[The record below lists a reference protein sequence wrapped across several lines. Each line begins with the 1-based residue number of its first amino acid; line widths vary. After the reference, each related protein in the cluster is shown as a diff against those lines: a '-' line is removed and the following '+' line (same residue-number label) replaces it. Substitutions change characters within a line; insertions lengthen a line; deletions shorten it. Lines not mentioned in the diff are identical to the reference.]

1 MGSAAWSMDNSAT
14 NDVLKAVAQQLE
26 GVGPDADESVLRAAF
41 EQVASA
47 GSGEWS
53 YHHGGV
59 ESIPEANE
67 RACAHCGDSGPQ
79 LLRCSRCKEVWY
91 CTQKCQK
98 AGWKQHKKDC
108 GQQADDSTI
117 DAGNSTSKQ
126 AAAVAETAP
135 GTSNA
140 PQEAEPIADGAE
152 PAAGEAAEQGFG
164 WTEFCNSMD
173 TELQGDNEE
182 HRSGFLVAFEQHDPE
197 NTRCVPVDQLKLIIQ
212 GADASVADAD
222 IKEMLGMAPPIN
234 GMVNYDKILDG
245 LFA

>member
-79 LLRCSRCKEVWY
+79 LLRCSRCKQVWSA
-91 CTQKCQK
+91 CLQLVTTIEWR
-98 AGWKQHKKDC
+98 GTGTVRRSVKKL
-108 GQQADDSTI
+108 G
-117 DAGNSTSKQ
+117 GNSTKRI
-126 AAAVAETAP
+126 VASRLTTA
-135 GTSNA
+135 
-140 PQEAEPIADGAE
+140 
-152 PAAGEAAEQGFG
+152 
-164 WTEFCNSMD
+164 
-173 TELQGDNEE
+173 
-182 HRSGFLVAFEQHDPE
+182 R
-197 NTRCVPVDQLKLIIQ
+197 
-212 GADASVADAD
+212 
-222 IKEMLGMAPPIN
+222 
-234 GMVNYDKILDG
+234 
-245 LFA
+245 

>member
-1 MGSAAWSMDNSAT
+1 MGGAAWSMDNSAT
-14 NDVLKAVAQQLE
+14 NDVLKAVGQQLE
-26 GVGPDADESVLRAAF
+26 AVGPDADESVLRAAF

-59 ESIPEANE
+59 ESIPEANG

-79 LLRCSRCKEVWY
+79 LLRCSRCKQVWY

-126 AAAVAETAP
+126 AAA
-135 GTSNA
+135 
-140 PQEAEPIADGAE
+140 
-152 PAAGEAAEQGFG
+152 EAAEQGFG

-197 NTRCVPVDQLKLIIQ
+197 NTRCVPVDQLKSIIQ

-222 IKEMLGMAPPIN
+222 IKEMIGMAPPVN